1 MPEYG
6 FGPWP
11 LGMDMLSDKRELRS
25 TKRGLIAVRDAEN
38 ISFTVNGH
46 AESRPAFERIAEG
59 NCHSLFSTNGQL
71 FFVKDGVLMRYADG
85 QIVSIFTLEI
95 DEPLSYCILNGELI
109 FSGSRQIRVYG
120 PSGIRSICPLA
131 PGGLDA
137 AASGGGGLDA
147 GKYAI
152 AAAYQDDF
160 GEGPMSPVSFVEVP
174 ANGGISVPGYQPGMN
189 LYRSLA
195 NGDILYRVLSPGT
208 LVGNGP
214 IGMQAI
220 SHGLDQLPPGEIVR
234 FWRGHL
240 VTARANTLYFSEP
253 FRYGVT
259 SLSYGF
265 MRFPSGIRFLEP
277 VDGGLYVGQSDGVL
291 FLSGNSQ
298 RELNVNRTD
307 SAVPISRSAII
318 MKSSDLYPM
327 EGVNGETVVWLTEK
341 GYSVGLASGQVLNMQ
356 SNRIRL
362 SGSRAQTVLAGDKI
376 VSIIQ

>member
-11 LGMDMLSDKRELRS
+11 MGMDMLSDKRELRS
-25 TKRGLIAVRDAEN
+25 TKKGTVAVRDAEN
-38 ISFTVNGH
+38 ISFTVDGH
-46 AESRPAFERIAEG
+46 AASRPSFERIIEG
-59 NCHSLFSTNGQL
+59 NCHSLFSTGGQL

-95 DEPLSYCILNGELI
+95 DEPLSYCVLNGELI
-109 FSGSRQIRVYG
+109 FSGSRQMRVYG
-120 PSGIRSICPLA
+120 PSGIRPICPPA
-131 PGGLDA
+131 PAGLNA
-137 AASGGGGLDA
+137 QGVSGGGLDA
-147 GKYAI
+147 GRYAI
-152 AAAYQDDF
+152 AAAYQDEF
-160 GEGPMSPVSFVEVP
+160 GEGPMSPVSFVDVE
-174 ANGGISVPGYQPGMN
+174 ANGGIAISAQAGMN

-195 NGDILYRVLSPGT
+195 NGDILYRVLTPGA
-208 LVGNGP
+208 LIGNGP
-214 IGMQAI
+214 VGMQAV

-240 VTARANTLYFSEP
+240 VTARANTIYFSEP

-259 SLSYGF
+259 SLAYGF

-298 RELNVNRTD
+298 RELTVNRTD

-356 SNRIRL
+356 SSRIRL